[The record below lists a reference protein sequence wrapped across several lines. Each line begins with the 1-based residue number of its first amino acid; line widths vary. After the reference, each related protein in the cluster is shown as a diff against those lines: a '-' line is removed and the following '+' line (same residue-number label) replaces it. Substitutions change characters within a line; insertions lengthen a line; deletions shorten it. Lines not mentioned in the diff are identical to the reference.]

1 MPRNDER
8 SVSDV
13 LHDIV
18 GNLQDIVRSEIS
30 LAKAE
35 IKTEAGKAANA
46 SKILAAGAVFLL
58 YAGGLIL
65 LAMVYALSMV
75 LQPWLAALV
84 VGALVS
90 VFGAIFMSA
99 GRRRMQ
105 VIHPSPERAIKNVK
119 ENVEWLKDQTR

>member
-13 LHDIV
+13 LQDIV

-46 SKILAAGAVFLL
+46 SKNLAAGAVLLL

-65 LAMVYALSMV
+65 LAMVYALSML
-75 LQPWLAALV
+75 LQPWLAALA

-90 VFGAIFMSA
+90 VFGAILISA

-105 VIHPSPERAIKNVK
+105 APERAIKNVK
-119 ENVEWLKDQTR
+119 ENVQWLKDQTR

>member
-13 LHDIV
+13 LQDIV

-46 SKILAAGAVFLL
+46 SKILAAGAVFLF

-65 LAMVYALSMV
+65 LAMVYALSTV

-84 VGALVS
+84 VGALVLI
-90 VFGAIFMSA
+90 FGAILISA

-105 VIHPSPERAIKNVK
+105 VVHPAPERAIKNVK
-119 ENVEWLKDQTR
+119 ENVQWLKDQTR

>member
-8 SVSDV
+8 SVTDV
-13 LHDIV
+13 LQDIV
-18 GNLQDIVRSEIS
+18 SNLQDIVRSEIS

-46 SKILAAGAVFLL
+46 SKLLAAGAVFLL
-58 YAGGLIL
+58 YAGGLIF
-65 LAMVYALSMV
+65 LAMVYGLSMV

-90 VFGAIFMSA
+90 VFGAIFISA
-99 GRRRMQ
+99 GRRRMR
-105 VIHPSPERAIKNVK
+105 VVHPAPERAIKNVK
-119 ENVEWLKDQTR
+119 ENVQWLKDQTR

>member
-13 LHDIV
+13 LQDIV
-18 GNLQDIVRSEIS
+18 GNLQDIVHSEIS

-46 SKILAAGAVFLL
+46 SKILAVGAVLLL

-75 LQPWLAALV
+75 LQPWLAALM
-84 VGALVS
+84 VGALGS
-90 VFGAIFMSA
+90 VFGAILISA
-99 GRRRMQ
+99 GRQRMQ
-105 VIHPSPERAIKNVK
+105 VVHPAPERAIKNVK
-119 ENVEWLKDQTR
+119 ENVQWLKDQTR